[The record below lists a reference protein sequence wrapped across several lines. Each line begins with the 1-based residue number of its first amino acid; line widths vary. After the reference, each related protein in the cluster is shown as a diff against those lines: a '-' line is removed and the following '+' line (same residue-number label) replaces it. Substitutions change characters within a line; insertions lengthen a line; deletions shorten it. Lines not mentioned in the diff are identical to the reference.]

1 MTLTWEN
8 LCKSRSKAKGR
19 RGEYFWSR
27 RKCGDKNIAT
37 FVSHAKGVC
46 NIKATSALI
55 SPARNKD
62 FRSIFPLSRIEN
74 KQKRRRSEFSCQQIL
89 PICTIASFSN
99 GLLMQFVIQLEIFWV
114 KRWDGRNQ
122 EQTWKFL
129 RDCGFERKC
138 RKSGN
143 AAGEKKTRS
152 MKYAA
157 LQLNFQLLSIQSWW
171 GHSLIADNCW
181 CWRGRA
187 RFTRFPMLVN
197 ELSGC

>member
-8 LCKSRSKAKGR
+8 LCKSFKGER
-19 RGEYFWSR
+19 ERR
-27 RKCGDKNIAT
+27 RKSLEVEKMRRQNIAT

-46 NIKATSALI
+46 NIKATGVLI

-62 FRSIFPLSRIEN
+62 FQSIFPLSPTEN
-74 KQKRRRSEFSCQQIL
+74 KQKSERVFL
-89 PICTIASFSN
+89 PAKIAN
-99 GLLMQFVIQLEIFWV
+99 LHNCIVLDGLLMQFVIRLEIFWV

-129 RDCGFERKC
+129 RDKRSDCGFERKC

-143 AAGEKKTRS
+143 AAGERKHERS

-157 LQLNFQLLSIQSWW
+157 LQLNFQLLSIQSRW
-171 GHSLIADNCW
+171 GHSLIADNWW
-181 CWRGRA
+181 CWRGHGSREF
-187 RFTRFPMLVN
+187 RCRRMN
-197 ELSGC
+197 